1 MNYSKKKLIIH
12 LGYPKTGTTTLQNI
26 LFYNLHK
33 KEDLNI
39 NYIGITK
46 NVSDDVGLF
55 DTVISREEFE
65 N

>member
-39 NYIGITK
+39 ALYK
-46 NVSDDVGLF
+46 Q
-55 DTVISREEFE
+55 
-65 N
+65 